1 MVCVARDPRDVH
13 TIGML
18 ALGGLVLTGAFS
30 VSVLL
35 NLWQFWRVPD
45 RIVVD
50 RTSGRVIEINDRQYG
65 MTDAV
70 QMEPDALRDDDKRY
84 LAGEFARGLHAIDPT
99 TRTKDLERTLKL
111 MAPATA
117 MEYVRHVREQGTLR
131 AQKDESWQATWTL
144 QDVQIDASD
153 PFVVR
158 IIGRQELTRIVDGG
172 AVKESHQYS
181 LQLKLVAD
189 PRGRADRNLRS
200 GFLVASFETKEI

>member
-1 MVCVARDPRDVH
+1 MVAGAQIDSSTMILREEPVVCVARDPRDVH

-70 QMEPDALRDDDKRY
+70 
-84 LAGEFARGLHAIDPT
+84 
-99 TRTKDLERTLKL
+99 
-111 MAPATA
+111 
-117 MEYVRHVREQGTLR
+117 
-131 AQKDESWQATWTL
+131 
-144 QDVQIDASD
+144 
-153 PFVVR
+153 
-158 IIGRQELTRIVDGG
+158 
-172 AVKESHQYS
+172 
-181 LQLKLVAD
+181 
-189 PRGRADRNLRS
+189 
-200 GFLVASFETKEI
+200 